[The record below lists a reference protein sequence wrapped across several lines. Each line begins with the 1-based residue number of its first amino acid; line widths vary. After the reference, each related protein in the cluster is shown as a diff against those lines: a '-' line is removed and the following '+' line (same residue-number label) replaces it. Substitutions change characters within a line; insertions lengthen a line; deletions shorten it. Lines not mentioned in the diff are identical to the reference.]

1 MSVLLGANLATAIL
15 LADTTGTQVM
25 AVVLWSGLGIL
36 TVALLVLTRTR
47 WGQAKPIS
55 KCVALSV
62 FAHVW
67 LMGYAYGTNLFV
79 DSPPAANR
87 ANDTKIKVVSTV
99 ETEQSQPNDRLDKSW
114 EKLTAD
120 TVAGPNVFSPPRRD
134 TPVTSQADDPPA
146 PRPSTG
152 GNPLPHTVPEELAHN
167 EREEKPAEAIPEQ
180 D

>member
-1 MSVLLGANLATAIL
+1 MSVLLGANPATAIL

-67 LMGYAYGTNLFV
+67 LMGYAYGTV
-79 DSPPAANR
+79 G
-87 ANDTKIKVVSTV
+87 
-99 ETEQSQPNDRLDKSW
+99 DR
-114 EKLTAD
+114 T
-120 TVAGPNVFSPPRRD
+120 
-134 TPVTSQADDPPA
+134 
-146 PRPSTG
+146 
-152 GNPLPHTVPEELAHN
+152 
-167 EREEKPAEAIPEQ
+167 
-180 D
+180 